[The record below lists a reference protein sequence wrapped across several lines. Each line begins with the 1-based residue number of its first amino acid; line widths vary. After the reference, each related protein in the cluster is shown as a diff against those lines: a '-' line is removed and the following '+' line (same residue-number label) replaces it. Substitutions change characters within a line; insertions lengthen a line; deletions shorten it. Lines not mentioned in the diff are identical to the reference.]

1 MGLFD
6 RNNKEYAKI
15 HIEFDIDKKGEGTVE
30 VEGDE
35 VSLAA
40 AIGVLIH
47 NMLRKGFDREILEFS
62 ILKEL
67 KDTKKKE
74 KNNVHVHEIHI
85 SKENEKEF
93 AQILDKILKG
103 DK

>member
-6 RNNKEYAKI
+6 RKNREYAKI
-15 HIEFDIDKKGEGTVE
+15 HIEFDIDKKGEGTIE

-40 AIGVLIH
+40 AIGVLID

-62 ILKEL
+62 ILKAL

-74 KNNVHVHEIHI
+74 KNNIHVHEVHI

-93 AQILDKILKG
+93 KELLNKLMED
-103 DK
+103 

>member
-6 RNNKEYAKI
+6 RKNREYAKI
-15 HIEFDIDKKGEGTVE
+15 HIEFDIDKKGEGTIE

-47 NMLRKGFDREILEFS
+47 NMLRKGFDREILAYSHIKGIKRHQEKG
-62 ILKEL
+62 KE
-67 KDTKKKE
+67 E
-74 KNNVHVHEIHI
+74 CCHVHEVHI

-93 AQILDKILKG
+93 KELLNKLMED
-103 DK
+103 

>member
-6 RNNKEYAKI
+6 RKNREYAKI
-15 HIEFDIDKKGEGTVE
+15 HIEFDIDKKGEGTIE

-35 VSLAA
+35 VSLAS

-62 ILKEL
+62 ILKAL

-74 KNNVHVHEIHI
+74 KNNIHVHEVHI

-93 AQILDKILKG
+93 KELLNKLMED
-103 DK
+103 